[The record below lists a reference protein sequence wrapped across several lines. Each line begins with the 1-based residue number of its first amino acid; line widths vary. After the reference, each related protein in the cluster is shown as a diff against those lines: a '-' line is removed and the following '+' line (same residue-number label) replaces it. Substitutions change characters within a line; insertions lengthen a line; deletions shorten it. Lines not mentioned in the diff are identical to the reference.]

1 MTHNTRAPQERLHAQ
16 AVALGPIDYRVAA
29 ELLGI
34 TTGMAWAIQWS
45 LGWAGAASKPHRPW
59 FAPLPPEPE
68 PEPQEPSDG

>member
-1 MTHNTRAPQERLHAQ
+1 MTDDSRGAQERLHAQ

-45 LGWAGAASKPHRPW
+45 LGWVGADSKPRRPW
-59 FAPLPPEPE
+59 FAPLLLSSAPREP
-68 PEPQEPSDG
+68 DHV